1 MPCPAGFEPAADGRT
16 KNLVY
21 SASHEHTMNTL
32 RRFRFTFIALIA
44 VLCLLGVQQGA
55 AFHGLSHLAD
65 ENSTGSQ
72 KHLPHSK
79 SCDKCIVYAEV
90 SGAGPT
96 TAIPALQLPS
106 RQVIVAYAA
115 LPLFPSLTPPVY
127 SARAPPISL

>member
-1 MPCPAGFEPAADGRT
+1 M
-16 KNLVY
+16 
-21 SASHEHTMNTL
+21 HTL
-32 RRFRFTFIALIA
+32 RRLRFAFIAIVA

-79 SCDKCIVYAEV
+79 SCDKCVVYAEV

-96 TAIPALQLPS
+96 TAHPALPIPS
-106 RQVIVAYAA
+106 KFAVIAYSTLKRVPAVT
-115 LPLFPSLTPPVY
+115 LPVY